1 MAYLRPFNEVKY
13 TISNYDGFKSLQ
25 NILFSDWPAAEVYP
39 KSVDDFLRKIYKH
52 VLKMVTKITA
62 LCQTKQINQLN
73 QFIDLLD

>member
-13 TISNYDGFKSLQ
+13 TISNDDGFNSLQ
-25 NILFSDWPAAEVYP
+25 NLLFSDWPAAEVYP

-52 VLKMVTKITA
+52 VLKMVTKVTA
-62 LCQTKQINQLN
+62 LCQNKQINQLN

>member
-1 MAYLRPFNEVKY
+1 MTYLRPFNEVKY

-25 NILFSDWPAAEVYP
+25 NILFSNWPEAEVYP
-39 KSVDDFLRKIYKH
+39 KSVDNFLRKIYKH